1 MAGAAYSAL
10 SGMRN
15 RLEELDRI
23 AVDLANL
30 STPGYKTE
38 RRGNASSSRSSFES
52 ALESAVDVTSGPVKI
67 DFRQGTIAATGRD
80 LDAAID
86 GPGFFVIDG
95 PSGPRYTRNG
105 AFSRSVDGTLVTADG
120 LPVHGESGPIR
131 LGKGPVVITGD
142 GTVKVNNVPAG
153 KLSIVD
159 LPEADAIRESGARFM
174 ARPGVTP
181 DPIPDARVAGGSLE
195 SANVSLVDAL
205 AHLTEVSRG
214 FDSMQRGMSA
224 VFNEMDDR
232 AISELGR
239 R

>member
-38 RRGNASSSRSSFES
+38 RSAQSASSRSAFEGT
-52 ALESAVDVTSGPVKI
+52 LDSAVDVTKGVTKI
-67 DFRQGTIAATGRD
+67 DFRQGTIATTGRD

-86 GPGFFVIDG
+86 GTGFFVIET
-95 PSGPRYTRNG
+95 PAGPRYTRNG

-120 LPVHGESGPIR
+120 LTVRGESGPIR
-131 LGKGPVVITGD
+131 LGKGPVAISGD
-142 GTVKVNNVPAG
+142 GTIKVNNVPAG
-153 KLSIVD
+153 KLAVVD
-159 LPEADAIRESGARFM
+159 LQEADAVRESGARFNS
-174 ARPGVTP
+174 RPGKTP
-181 DPIPDARVAGGSLE
+181 EPVSSARIVGASLE
-195 SANVSLVDAL
+195 NANVSMVDAM

-214 FDSMQRGMSA
+214 FDSMQRGMST
-224 VFNEMDDR
+224 VFNDMDER

>member
-1 MAGAAYSAL
+1 MSGAAYSAL
-10 SGMRN
+10 SGMRT

-38 RRGNASSSRSSFES
+38 RTSQAASARGGFEA
-52 ALESAVDVTSGPVKI
+52 ALESAVDVSKGVTKI

-86 GPGFFVIDG
+86 GPGFFVIET

-105 AFSRSVDGTLVTADG
+105 AFARNADGVLATADG
-120 LPVHGESGPIR
+120 LAVRGESGPIR
-131 LGKGPVVITGD
+131 LGKGAVAITAD
-142 GTVKVNNVPAG
+142 GTVKSGDVPVG
-153 KLSIVD
+153 KLEVVD
-159 LPEADAIRESGARFM
+159 LAEADAVRESGARFT

-181 DPIPDARVAGGSLE
+181 EPVAEPRVAGGSLE
-195 SANVSLVDAL
+195 RANVSLVDAL

-214 FDSMQRGMSA
+214 FDSMQRGMST
-224 VFNEMDDR
+224 VFNEIDQR